1 MPNETIV
8 VYGADWCGDCR
19 RAKRFL
25 NQHNIP
31 FRWIDIESDKQ
42 GEQFVIKANR
52 GMRSIPTIV
61 LTDGSLLVEPSNADL
76 AGKFLLAEFA

>member
-1 MPNETIV
+1 MVLPGDLSMHNEEII

-31 FRWIDIESDKQ
+31 YRWIDIEANKK
-42 GEQFVIKANR
+42 GEQYVLRVNNGKRI
-52 GMRSIPTIV
+52 IP
-61 LTDGSLLVEPSNADL
+61 N
-76 AGKFLLAEFA
+76 

>member
-1 MPNETIV
+1 MHNEEII

-31 FRWIDIESDKQ
+31 YRWIDIEANKQ
-42 GEQFVIKANR
+42 GEQYVLRVNNGKRI
-52 GMRSIPTIV
+52 IPTIV
-61 LTDGSLLVEPSNADL
+61 LADGSMLVEPSTATL
-76 AGKFLLAEFA
+76 ASKFGIG